1 MADNE
6 RRYHVQPSPQS
17 STPDAAPPALL
28 TRHSAP
34 GARHTVLICHLRPA
48 RRKARHAAVAEAL
61 GLLRDLDPVA
71 LAGGPLAERGGL
83 FWLALPPGALPSALA
98 RLPRLG
104 YTRAVDL
111 LEPALGGRAAHLVRW
126 RGQSFALLRVFEEDA
141 GLLRARAPDRRVF
154 LLETGSGEVRPVAGY
169 RGDGGALSRRGL
181 PVCDARLLVNL
192 VGPPTGGALLDPFA
206 GVGGIVIEALAAGWP
221 VASADWDR
229 VLRHGLAGLGARHVV
244 ADARRLP
251 FDAGCFDAIAT
262 EPPYD
267 AGAEELVV
275 GALREMARVLRGG
288 GRLAVLCAARQG
300 ERLRREGAALGLT
313 PFLDE
318 PIDRKG
324 LAVAALAWH
333 KGDR

>member
-1 MADNE
+1 MGGLGAGRREDGHADP
-6 RRYHVQPSPQS
+6 VLGPQRS
-17 STPDAAPPALL
+17 
-28 TRHSAP
+28 
-34 GARHTVLICHLRPA
+34 VLICHLRPA
-48 RRKARHAAVAEAL
+48 RRKARGAAVAEAL
-61 GLLRDLDPVA
+61 GLLRDLEPVA
-71 LAGGPLAERGGL
+71 LAGGPLAEQGGV
-83 FWLALPPGALPSALA
+83 FWLVLSPAALQPTLA

-111 LEPALGGRAAHLVRW
+111 LEPAGEGRSGRGRAADPARRLARW
-126 RGQSFALLRVFEEDA
+126 RGATYALVRVYEEDAALLRE
-141 GLLRARAPDRRVF
+141 RAPDRRVF
-154 LLETGSGEVRPVAGY
+154 LLETGWGEVRPVAGY
-169 RGDGGALSRRGL
+169 RGDGGVLSRRGL

-221 VASADWDR
+221 VASTDRDR

-251 FDAGCFDAIAT
+251 FDAGCFDAVAT

-267 AGAEELVV
+267 AGAGELVV

-288 GRLAVLCAARQG
+288 GRLAVLCAARQAEG
-300 ERLRREGAALGLT
+300 LRREGAALGLT
-313 PFLDE
+313 PFLDA

-333 KGDR
+333 KGGR